1 MKQKQ
6 GSFGSETWPLL
17 ADIASPADVRKL
29 KPKQLIKLASELRAY
44 LIDVVTR
51 TGGHLGASLG
61 TVELTIALHAC
72 FDTPRDRLVWDV
84 GHQAYGHKVLT
95 GRRDELA
102 SIRQAGGISGFLRRA
117 ESEYDTFGAG
127 HSSTS
132 ISAALGM
139 AAAANLRGEKRHAV
153 AIIGDGAMTAG
164 LAFEALNNAGELK
177 GHRLLIVLN
186 DNSMSISP
194 NVGSLNRYLTEL
206 LSHRVL
212 VGLQKSGK
220 KTFDRMPPP
229 IRELARRTEEHL
241 KGMVIPGTLFDEL
254 GLHYFGPLDGHDLP
268 GLIGVMRQL
277 RDISHPTIL
286 HAVTRKGKGYPPAE
300 KDPLAMHAV
309 VPFAPSS
316 PKIEPSAAKG
326 KPPPPNLT
334 YTQVFSEW
342 LCATAKREKNL
353 VAITPAMCEGSGLV
367 EFSRQFPQRYFDAG
381 IAEQH
386 SLTFAAGLA
395 CEGFKPVVAIYS
407 TFLQRAYDQLI
418 HDICIQNLPVLL
430 AIDRA
435 GLAGADGATH
445 HGAFDLSYLRCL
457 PNMVVMAPSDEDEC
471 RRMLQTGFLREGPS
485 AVRYPRDNG
494 TGAEKYRGKIAEPL
508 EIGKGRQVR
517 RGKKIAILSFGTLL
531 DQALEVAEELDATLV
546 DMRFVKPLDEDLI
559 QSVAAG
565 HSLLATLEDNA
576 VAGGGG
582 SGVGEVLAR
591 LQAQPALIHL
601 GLPNEFIEHGTRK
614 ELLAQAGLDSAS
626 IGRRLR
632 SFMKEPGLSQQGPA

>member
-6 GSFGSETWPLL
+6 GRSPAAGTWPLL
-17 ADIASPADVRKL
+17 AEMDSPADVRRL
-29 KPKQLIKLASELRAY
+29 KPDQLVELASELRAY

-72 FDTPRDRLVWDV
+72 FNTPHDRLVWDV

-102 SIRQAGGISGFLRRA
+102 SIRQAGGISGFLRRT
-117 ESEYDTFGAG
+117 ESEYDSFGAG

-139 AAAANLRGEKRHAV
+139 AAAARLRDEKRHAIAV
-153 AIIGDGAMTAG
+153 IGDGAMTAG

-177 GHRLLIVLN
+177 DLRLLIVLN

-194 NVGSLNRYLTEL
+194 NVGALNKYLTEL
-206 LSHRVL
+206 LSHRVMVEL
-212 VGLQKSGK
+212 RKSGK

-254 GLHYFGPLDGHDLP
+254 GLHYFGPLNGHDLP
-268 GLIGVMRQL
+268 GLIGVLKQL
-277 RDISHPTIL
+277 RNLSHPTIL
-286 HAVTRKGKGYPPAE
+286 HVVTRKGKGYPPAE

-309 VPFAPSS
+309 APAPSS
-316 PKIEPSAAKG
+316 PKIESSAVRNR
-326 KPPPPNLT
+326 PPPKNLT

-342 LCATAKREKNL
+342 LCAAAERHENL
-353 VAITPAMCEGSGLV
+353 VAITPAMREGSGLV
-367 EFSRQFPQRYFDAG
+367 EFSRRFPRRYFDTG

-395 CEGFKPVVAIYS
+395 CEGFRPVVAIYS

-418 HDICIQNLPVLL
+418 HDICIQNLSVLL

-457 PNMVVMAPSDEDEC
+457 PNMVVMAPSNEDEC
-471 RRMLQTGFLREGPS
+471 RRMLETGFRCQGPA

-494 TGAEKYRGKIAEPL
+494 TGAGEYHGKVAEPL
-508 EIGKGRQVR
+508 EIGRGRQVR
-517 RGKKIAILSFGTLL
+517 SGGNVAILSFGTLL
-531 DQALEVAEELDATLV
+531 DQALEVAGELDATV
-546 DMRFVKPLDEDLI
+546 IDMRFVKPLDEELI
-559 QSVAAG
+559 RSVAAG
-565 HSLLATLEDNA
+565 HSLLATLEDNT
-576 VAGGGG
+576 VAGGCG
-582 SGVGEVLAR
+582 SAVGEVLAR
-591 LQAQPALIHL
+591 LPAQPALIHF
-601 GLPNEFIEHGTRK
+601 GLPDSFIEHGTRG
-614 ELLAQAGLDSAS
+614 ELLAQAGLDSS
-626 IGRRLR
+626 SLGRRLR
-632 SFMKEPGLSQQGPA
+632 SFMKECGLSLQGPS

>member
-1 MKQKQ
+1 MKQGQ
-6 GSFGSETWPLL
+6 GNSGGDIWPLL

-29 KPKQLIKLASELRAY
+29 KPNQLVELASEMRAY

-102 SIRQAGGISGFLRRA
+102 GIRQSEGISGFLRRA
-117 ESEYDTFGAG
+117 ESEYDAFGAG

-139 AAAANLRGEKRHAV
+139 AAAARLRGEKRHAV

-177 GHRLLIVLN
+177 DLRLLIVLN

-194 NVGSLNRYLTEL
+194 NVGALNRYLTEL
-206 LSHRVL
+206 LSHRFMVE
-212 VGLQKSGK
+212 LQKSGK

-229 IRELARRTEEHL
+229 IREFARRTEEHI

-268 GLIGVMRQL
+268 GLVGVMQQL
-277 RDISHPTIL
+277 RDFSHPTLL
-286 HAVTRKGKGYPPAE
+286 HVVTRKGKGYPPAE
-300 KDPLAMHAV
+300 KDPLAMHSV
-309 VPFAPSS
+309 VPPAPSS
-316 PKIEPSAAKG
+316 PKIEPSAARNT
-326 KPPPPNLT
+326 PPPKNLT
-334 YTQVFSEW
+334 YTQVFGEW
-342 LCATAKREKNL
+342 LCATAEKHENL
-353 VAITPAMCEGSGLV
+353 IAITPAMREGSGLV
-367 EFSRQFPQRYFDAG
+367 EFSNRFPQRYFDTG

-395 CEGFKPVVAIYS
+395 CEGFRPVVAIYS

-457 PNMVVMAPSDEDEC
+457 PNMIVMAPANEDEC
-471 RRMLQTGFLREGPS
+471 RRMLETGFRHEGPS

-494 TGAEKYRGKIAEPL
+494 TGAEEYRGGIVEPL
-508 EIGKGRQVR
+508 EIGKGRPVR
-517 RGKKIAILSFGTLL
+517 SGRNIAILSFGALL
-531 DQALEVAEELDATLV
+531 DQALEAAEELDATLI

-559 QSVAAG
+559 QSIAAG
-565 HSLLATLEDNA
+565 HSLLATLEDS
-576 VAGGGG
+576 VVSGGGG
-582 SGVGEVLAR
+582 SGVGEALTR
-591 LQAQPALIHL
+591 MREQPALLHL
-601 GLPNEFIEHGTRK
+601 GLPNQFIEHGTRK
-614 ELLAQAGLDSAS
+614 ELLIQAGLDSAS
-626 IGRRLR
+626 LVRRLR
-632 SFMKEPGLSQQGPA
+632 SFIEEHGLSP

>member
-6 GSFGSETWPLL
+6 TGSGGKTWPLL
-17 ADIASPADVRKL
+17 AGIASPADVRRL
-29 KPKQLIKLASELRAY
+29 KPDQLVELASELRAH

-61 TVELTIALHAC
+61 AVELTIALHAC
-72 FDTPRDRLVWDV
+72 FNTPRDRLVWDV

-102 SIRQAGGISGFLRRA
+102 GIRQAGGISGFLRRA

-139 AAAANLRGEKRHAV
+139 AAAARLRGEKRHAV

-177 GHRLLIVLN
+177 DLQLLIVLN

-194 NVGSLNRYLTEL
+194 NVGALNRYLTEL
-206 LSHRVL
+206 LSHRFMVR
-212 VGLQKSGK
+212 LQKSGK

-268 GLIGVMRQL
+268 GLVGVMQQL
-277 RDISHPTIL
+277 RDLSHPTIL
-286 HAVTRKGKGYPPAE
+286 HVVTRKGKGYPPAE

-309 VPFAPSS
+309 APPAPSS
-316 PKIEPSAAKG
+316 PKIKPSAARSG
-326 KPPPPNLT
+326 PPPKNLT

-342 LCATAKREKNL
+342 LCDAAGRHENL
-353 VAITPAMCEGSGLV
+353 IAITPAMREGSGLV
-367 EFSRQFPQRYFDAG
+367 EFSRRFPQRYFDTG

-395 CEGFKPVVAIYS
+395 CEGFRPVVAIYS

-418 HDICIQNLPVLL
+418 HDICIQNLSVLL

-457 PNMVVMAPSDEDEC
+457 PNMVVMAPSNEDEC
-471 RRMLQTGFLREGPS
+471 RRMLETGFHHEGPA

-494 TGAEKYRGKIAEPL
+494 IGAGEYRGRIAEPL
-508 EIGKGRQVR
+508 EIGRGRR
-517 RGKKIAILSFGTLL
+517 LRSGNNIAILSFGTLL
-531 DQALEVAEELDATLV
+531 DQALEAAEELDATVV
-546 DMRFVKPLDEDLI
+546 DMRFVKPLDENLI
-559 QSVAAG
+559 ESVAAG

-576 VAGGGG
+576 AAGGGG
-582 SGVGEVLAR
+582 SGVGEALAR
-591 LQAQPALIHL
+591 MQAQPALVHF
-601 GLPNEFIEHGTRK
+601 GLPNEFVEHGTRG
-614 ELLAQAGLDSAS
+614 ELLAQAGLDSACLS
-626 IGRRLR
+626 RRLR
-632 SFMKEPGLSQQGPA
+632 SIMEERGLSPRGPV